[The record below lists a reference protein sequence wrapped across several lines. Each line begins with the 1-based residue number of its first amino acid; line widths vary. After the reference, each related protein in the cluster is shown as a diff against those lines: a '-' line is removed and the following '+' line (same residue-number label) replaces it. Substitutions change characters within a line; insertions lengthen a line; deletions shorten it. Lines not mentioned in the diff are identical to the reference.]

1 MRCHE
6 PIDTVTAPAACRVLD
21 LSTGAALMRIRA
33 VVSASIWLLSATA
46 LAVAQAPQSPE
57 NASHASATSTPS
69 GPAETL
75 PDPSGYERWASG
87 RYRLTASDVIEVT
100 FPYVPE
106 FDQTLTVQPDG
117 YVTLKGVGEIRAQS
131 RTVPEFRQLL
141 LEAYTP
147 ILRDP
152 VVTITLKE
160 FEKPYF
166 IATGEVK
173 NPGKFELRGA
183 LTVTQGLAVAGGN
196 TPIAKHSQVVL
207 FRRYSEEL
215 VETKQ
220 IDVKK
225 MMASKDLSE
234 DYLLRPGDMVYVPKS
249 VMAQL
254 KPFIPTAAFYLLD
267 RLVFYPTWN
276 PYTR

>member
-1 MRCHE
+1 
-6 PIDTVTAPAACRVLD
+6 
-21 LSTGAALMRIRA
+21 MRIRTVVAAA
-33 VVSASIWLLSATA
+33 VCFLSMTA
-46 LAVAQAPQSPE
+46 AIVAQAPQAPADGSQ
-57 NASHASATSTPS
+57 ASAPS
-69 GPAETL
+69 EAAAAAQSDTL

-106 FDQTLTVQPDG
+106 FNQTVTVQPDG
-117 YVTLKGVGEIRAQS
+117 YITLKGVGEVRVQS
-131 RTVPEFRQLL
+131 RTVPELRQLL

-183 LTVTQGLAVAGGN
+183 TTVIQGLALAGGN

-225 MMASKDLSE
+225 MLASKDLSE

-249 VMAQL
+249 VLAQL
-254 KPFIPTAAFYLLD
+254 KPFIPTATLYLLD
-267 RLVFYPTWN
+267 RLVFYNAWD
-276 PYTR
+276 PYRR